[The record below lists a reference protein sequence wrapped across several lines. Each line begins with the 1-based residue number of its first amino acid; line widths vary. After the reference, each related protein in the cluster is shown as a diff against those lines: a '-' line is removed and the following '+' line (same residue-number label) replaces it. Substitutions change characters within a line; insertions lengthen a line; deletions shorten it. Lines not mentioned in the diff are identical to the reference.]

1 MSTKE
6 HSTKQGLTD
15 FIEITNN
22 EVSKDY
28 FEKLIRVSS
37 AISKICKGQLSQ
49 GDNSIDDIT
58 VLKYLEKLQNSLTCM
73 RMKYW
78 FNGAEFTNQN
88 SILLVDAIDSGFPA
102 RKEFH
107 ILLNDLE
114 RADSV
119 IENTEPMEILKNKQ
133 LDYLIAH
140 KKINRDIQFS
150 MQAYEYYTLLKSKDL
165 FFAENTPTFIPVSK
179 AENGNQR
186 YLIHWATFD

>member
-119 IENTEPMEILKNKQ
+119 IEL
-133 LDYLIAH
+133 
-140 KKINRDIQFS
+140 S
-150 MQAYEYYTLLKSKDL
+150 
-165 FFAENTPTFIPVSK
+165 
-179 AENGNQR
+179 
-186 YLIHWATFD
+186 LIHI